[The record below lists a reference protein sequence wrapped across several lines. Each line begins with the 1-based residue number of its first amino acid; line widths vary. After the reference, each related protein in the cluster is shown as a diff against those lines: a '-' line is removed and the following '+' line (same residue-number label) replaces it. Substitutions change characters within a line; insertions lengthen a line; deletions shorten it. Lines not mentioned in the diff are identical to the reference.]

1 MSPPLSVGCGISV
14 VWGVGLWVCH
24 RVLSFEKKMARHKKM
39 HRKMEHRLL
48 QLMDLGSKSG
58 GGGQCRATQ
67 RALLSAVD
75 VPELRAGPP
84 PVEAGNYGRQV

>member
-1 MSPPLSVGCGISV
+1 
-14 VWGVGLWVCH
+14 
-24 RVLSFEKKMARHKKM
+24 
-39 HRKMEHRLL
+39 MEHRLL